1 MSNSDPLQPHPP
13 PPKKKLK
20 KGTNIFFNK
29 HTQNKSWITKFTL
42 RNKRNEVNRL
52 GILSA
57 LGNMFCGKYL
67 LTLIEN
73 YN

>member
-13 PPKKKLK
+13 TPQKKLK

-29 HTQNKSWITKFTL
+29 HAQNKSWITKFTL
-42 RNKRNEVNRL
+42 RNKRNEVKRL
-52 GILSA
+52 GILSI

-67 LTLIEN
+67 LTLLEN